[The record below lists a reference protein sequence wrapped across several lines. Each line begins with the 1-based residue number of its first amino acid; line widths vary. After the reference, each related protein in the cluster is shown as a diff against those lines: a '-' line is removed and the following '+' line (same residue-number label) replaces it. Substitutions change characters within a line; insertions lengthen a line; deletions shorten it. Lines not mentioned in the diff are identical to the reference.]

1 MLNYLINCLKLS
13 FVILILQITGNLPIF
28 CAEIQ
33 DGVAETTNIRTFL
46 LPGQVA
52 ISWHENDHSVRQIM
66 ISDEPITET
75 NRKKARI
82 LVDEILSGSANDWFE
97 DPDEC
102 QKAKGAPRGWILS
115 PDTAPLERTGGLFVH
130 TFKSDDPSLLY
141 FAVVGKNETIQ
152 LGQNATAQPVKNKIE
167 NIRPIEQRS
176 NVLESMKKTP
186 KGLPVLLYLHAH
198 QGGLPSHDMS
208 HLIFGDETMG
218 WREGLPF
225 KFTVRVEKNYIRI
238 EPFDRVWINRKMP
251 AEEVTSEYY
260 RGRRNIE
267 SWWFGTNNQINLPE
281 LDRKDDYVVNYTER
295 WVLYI
300 LDWVI
305 DNYGADRNKVY
316 AIGVSMGTG
325 VLRLAMNNPDRFAVV
340 DGMVPLIDMTYDEGK
355 PNMNNTKRFKGI
367 WGSPSIKIDSVTP
380 IGDRVNLVQFA
391 ERHSEDLPY
400 VIVRLGRQDY
410 SVFWRRKP
418 DFLRAMNNSRHGL
431 LAGWDNGSHSTAMQ
445 KKINHFP
452 GFGDISWYGER
463 FALNK
468 SYPVISDCSLNNNAG
483 NGEMNNG
490 DLEGFIK
497 RGIDWKVLTDEPKQY
512 RVQLFCTLDNAQYP
526 ITLSVTPRRLQQFH
540 LSSGE
545 KVQVE
550 INSDSEQ
557 KQIDAV
563 VNDKNLLT
571 IKNVSLPN
579 QKGCILTLRK
589 KE

>member
-1 MLNYLINCLKLS
+1 MFNYLKLS
-13 FVILILQITGNLPIF
+13 FVFIFILQVIGELPVF

-33 DGVAETTNIRTFL
+33 ENVAETSNIRTFL
-46 LPGQVA
+46 LHGQVA
-52 ISWHENDHSVRQIM
+52 ILWNENDHSVRQIM
-66 ISDEPITET
+66 ASDKPITET
-75 NRKKARI
+75 NRESARI
-82 LVDEILSGSANDWFE
+82 LASEILSGSANDWFQ

-102 QKAKGAPRGWILS
+102 QNIKSAPRGWILA
-115 PDTAPLERTGGLFVH
+115 PDIAPLERTGGLFVH
-130 TFKSDDPSLLY
+130 TFKNDDSLLLY
-141 FAVVGKNETIQ
+141 FAVVGKEEKIQ
-152 LGQNATAQPVKNKIE
+152 PNRNATTQPVKKNIE
-167 NIRPIEQRS
+167 NIRPIEQ
-176 NVLESMKKTP
+176 NPGVLEAMKKVS

-198 QGGLPSHDMS
+198 QGRPSLDMS
-208 HLIFGDETMG
+208 HLIFGNEMMG

-225 KFTVRVEKNYIRI
+225 KFMVRIQKNHIRV

-251 AEEVTSEYY
+251 AEEVASEYY

-281 LDRKDDYVVNYTER
+281 LVRKNDYVVNYTER
-295 WVLYI
+295 WVLYV

-305 DNYGADRNKVY
+305 DNYGADRNKIY
-316 AIGVSMGTG
+316 ASGTSMGTG

-340 DGMVPLIDMTYDEGK
+340 DGMVPFVDMTYDEGK

-367 WGSPSIKIDSVTP
+367 WGTPSVKIDAATP
-380 IGDRVNLVQFA
+380 IGNRVNLVQFV

-418 DFLRAMNNSRHGL
+418 DFLRAMNNNRHGF
-431 LAGWDNGSHSTAMQ
+431 LAAWDNGSHSTAMQ
-445 KKINHFP
+445 KKIDHFP
-452 GFGDISWYGER
+452 GFNDISWYGER

-468 SYPVISDCSLNNNAG
+468 SYPAISDCSLNNDAG

-490 DLEGFIK
+490 DLEGFIN
-497 RGIDWKVLTDEPKQY
+497 RGIDWKILADEPKQY
-512 RVQLFCTLDNAQYP
+512 RVHLFCTLDNAQYP
-526 ITLSVTPRRLQQFH
+526 ITLSVTPRRVQQFH

-545 KVQVE
+545 KIQAE

-563 VNDKNLLT
+563 VNDKGLLT
-571 IKNVSLPN
+571 VKNVSLPD
-579 QKGCILTLRK
+579 QKGCTLILRK
-589 KE
+589 K